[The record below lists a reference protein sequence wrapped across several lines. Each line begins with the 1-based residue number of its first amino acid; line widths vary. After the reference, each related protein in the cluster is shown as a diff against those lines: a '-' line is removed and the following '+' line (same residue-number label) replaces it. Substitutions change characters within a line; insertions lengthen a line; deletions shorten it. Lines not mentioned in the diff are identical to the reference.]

1 MMEKLNPR
9 LAALSSKSDAAN
21 LAKVLGDVYNRLNS
35 VLLKTGT
42 LAISA
47 TTTKAKTTNASII
60 SAQGIIRSFAAA
72 DLPVLSGVIT
82 TGYQNVA
89 VFSVDKDGTAYT
101 QMGTQA
107 TTLAGVKFPN
117 VPPTRAI
124 LGFVVIAN
132 ATGSDFT
139 CNSTALSAASVTTT
153 YVDTLGAFDPNAALA

>member
-1 MMEKLNPR
+1 MEKLNPR
-9 LAALSSKSDAAN
+9 LAALDSKKDAVN
-21 LAKVLGDVYNRLNS
+21 LAKVLGDIYNRLSS
-35 VLLKTGT
+35 VTLKTGT

-47 TTTKAKTTNASII
+47 TTTLAKTTNATIL

-72 DLPVLSGVIT
+72 DLPVLSGIIT

-89 VFSVDKDGTAYT
+89 VFSVDKAGTAYT

-117 VPPTRAI
+117 VPSTRAV
-124 LGFVVIAN
+124 LGFVIIAN

-139 CNSTALSAASVTTT
+139 CNTTALSAVSVTTT
-153 YVDTLGAFDPNAALA
+153 YVDTLGAFDPNAVLA